1 MRSGLHHTCRW
12 CPVTEYMLSFPGEA
26 KLRKAF
32 GMLNSWTGRGLEM
45 RLREDDIGLA
55 SQNAARVLISNGVN
69 AGLLLQEGNRDNH
82 TYRLNADWQRPEWS
96 RPANGYVLRK
106 PRPETPQ
113 EAPQPRME
121 TIAREYKGPAYE
133 GGHLKPH
140 IGLLCAVQGT
150 DSDGELL
157 PCVGGAIVDRLNQSF
172 NSFFSAAG

>member
-69 AGLLLQEGNRDNH
+69 AGLLDLH
-82 TYRLNADWQRPEWS
+82 KS
-96 RPANGYVLRK
+96 
-106 PRPETPQ
+106 
-113 EAPQPRME
+113 
-121 TIAREYKGPAYE
+121 
-133 GGHLKPH
+133 
-140 IGLLCAVQGT
+140 
-150 DSDGELL
+150 
-157 PCVGGAIVDRLNQSF
+157 
-172 NSFFSAAG
+172 SAAKWRRDWLLAISPTPVEGVHAFLTPNPRELSHVRLAAISASDFDKEFADAQH